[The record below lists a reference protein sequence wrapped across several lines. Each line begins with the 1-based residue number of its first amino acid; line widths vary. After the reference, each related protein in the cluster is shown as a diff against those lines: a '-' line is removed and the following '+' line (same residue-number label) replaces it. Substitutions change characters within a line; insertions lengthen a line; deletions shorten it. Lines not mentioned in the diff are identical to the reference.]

1 MTDDL
6 TLCMR
11 IICQL
16 QSTIHTCDQLTDRV
30 MFKQSLKQRTNA
42 YLKVIER
49 MVDDLADAMDIKD
62 MDEYSK
68 IVKSLDDLVATIEI
82 TN

>member
-1 MTDDL
+1 MNDL

-11 IICQL
+11 ILCL
-16 QSTIHTCDQLTDRV
+16 SQSVINTTDELTDRV
-30 MFKQSLKQRTNA
+30 IFKHKFKQQTKS
-42 YLKVIER
+42 YLKVVEG
-49 MVDDLADAMDIKD
+49 MVDDLAEAMDIKD

>member
-1 MTDDL
+1 MNDL

-11 IICQL
+11 ILCL
-16 QSTIHTCDQLTDRV
+16 SQSVINTTDELTDRV
-30 MFKQSLKQRTNA
+30 IFKHKFKQQTKS
-42 YLKVIER
+42 YLKEVEG
-49 MVDDLADAMDIKD
+49 MVDDLAKAMDIKD

>member
-1 MTDDL
+1 MNDL

-11 IICQL
+11 ILCL
-16 QSTIHTCDQLTDRV
+16 SQSVINTTDELTDRV
-30 MFKQSLKQRTNA
+30 IFKHKFKQQTKS
-42 YLKVIER
+42 YLKVVEG
-49 MVDDLADAMDIKD
+49 MVDDLAKAMDIKD

>member
-1 MTDDL
+1 MNDL

-11 IICQL
+11 ILCL
-16 QSTIHTCDQLTDRV
+16 SQSVINTTDELTDRV
-30 MFKQSLKQRTNA
+30 IFKHKFKQQTKS
-42 YLKVIER
+42 YLKVVEG
-49 MVDDLADAMDIKD
+49 MVDDLAKAMDIKD

-68 IVKSLDDLVATIEI
+68 IVKSLDYLVATIEI

>member
-30 MFKQSLKQRTNA
+30 IFKQSLKQRTNA

-49 MVDDLADAMDIKD
+49 MVDDL
-62 MDEYSK
+62 
-68 IVKSLDDLVATIEI
+68 VATIEI

>member
-1 MTDDL
+1 
-6 TLCMR
+6 
-11 IICQL
+11 
-16 QSTIHTCDQLTDRV
+16 
-30 MFKQSLKQRTNA
+30 
-42 YLKVIER
+42 
-49 MVDDLADAMDIKD
+49 MVDDLAKAMDIKD

>member
-1 MTDDL
+1 MNDL
-6 TLCMR
+6 TICMR
-11 IICQL
+11 LLCQL
-16 QSTIHTCDQLTDRV
+16 QSTIHTLDQLSDRV
-30 MFKQSLKQRTNA
+30 LFKQSLKQRTNA
-42 YLKVIER
+42 YLKVIES
-49 MVDDLADAMDIKD
+49 MVNDLAKAMDIKD

>member
-1 MTDDL
+1 MNDL

-11 IICQL
+11 ILCL
-16 QSTIHTCDQLTDRV
+16 SQSVINTTDELTDRV
-30 MFKQSLKQRTNA
+30 IFKHKFKQQTKS
-42 YLKVIER
+42 YLKVVEG

>member
-1 MTDDL
+1 MTNDL
-6 TLCMR
+6 TICMR
-11 IICQL
+11 LLCQL
-16 QSTIHTCDQLTDRV
+16 QSTIHTIDQLSDTII
-30 MFKQSLKQRTNA
+30 FKQSLKQRTNS
-42 YLKVIER
+42 YLKVIEG
-49 MVDDLADAMDIKD
+49 MVDELAEVMDIKD